1 MAEQREQALPAWRDS
16 AARSAVDAAGPVDL
30 CATATPAGNGIP
42 SRRAALTRLP
52 RHAPVIAWVEDG
64 DRAASSFAV
73 LVHTHRTQAM
83 NALAANAQTPD
94 DTRLWSP
101 SLVEAVGT
109 GIPKQD
115 PLALLLAEQQ
125 RDGALLRL
133 VLSATAAVL
142 ILVVGAGVLI

>member
-1 MAEQREQALPAWRDS
+1 MRGEAL
-16 AARSAVDAAGPVDL
+16 AAVFLLSTGA
-30 CATATPAGNGIP
+30 
-42 SRRAALTRLP
+42 
-52 RHAPVIAWVEDG
+52 
-64 DRAASSFAV
+64 
-73 LVHTHRTQAM
+73 AM
-83 NALAANAQTPD
+83 NALARNAQTPD

-109 GIPKQD
+109 GVPKQD

-142 ILVVGAGVLI
+142 ILVLSAGALI

>member
-1 MAEQREQALPAWRDS
+1 
-16 AARSAVDAAGPVDL
+16 
-30 CATATPAGNGIP
+30 
-42 SRRAALTRLP
+42 
-52 RHAPVIAWVEDG
+52 
-64 DRAASSFAV
+64 
-73 LVHTHRTQAM
+73 M

-115 PLALLLAEQQ
+115 PLALLMAEQQ

-142 ILVVGAGVLI
+142 ILVVGASLLT

>member
-1 MAEQREQALPAWRDS
+1 
-16 AARSAVDAAGPVDL
+16 
-30 CATATPAGNGIP
+30 
-42 SRRAALTRLP
+42 
-52 RHAPVIAWVEDG
+52 
-64 DRAASSFAV
+64 
-73 LVHTHRTQAM
+73 M
-83 NALAANAQTPD
+83 NVLAANAQTPD

-109 GIPKQD
+109 GIPQQD

-125 RDGALLRL
+125 RDGAMLRL